1 MPPIQSR
8 PSAGN
13 WVENRTLVRH
23 TPDAVV
29 LINGYEEF
37 ATCPSCNR
45 TINLQKFITSIDAD
59 ATTEMVANANFNVT
73 IPQYE
78 LSRFMRDGVPIL
90 QPSLEV
96 VIFMRGYFPMKGFA
110 DLGQEANP
118 DFDANNVPVYPYYQ
132 VFRGVV
138 TNVTHG
144 YSGGFYTASV
154 QCANF
159 LHFWQT
165 QYIST
170 NGAVFASRPKGS
182 MVEPSLVGSK
192 LTGLNPYEL
201 VYTLVKATFGAAY
214 GVEFKFSQD
223 SNVRAEDDSASK
235 NLFTHAAE
243 WWAKNFSKNQGSLR
257 MYGADGGLFNGFQQS
272 WLGAWSSVSEKK
284 FNKILSRVYTALK
297 LDNTH
302 TPLSGTDF
310 LKKLRANLFNQI
322 STVQS
327 VASSEG
333 GAVKTVDVLDM
344 QAFILDIGKMGQV
357 NLFESEYM
365 TKSEIAQQ
373 VMTISGY
380 ELYQDVDGDIV
391 FKPPMYNLD
400 TSSDPVYVIEDRDLI
415 SVNET
420 ETEPEA
426 TMVKATGNHF
436 ANLGG
441 HGIENWMGVG
451 AVFIDY
457 RLVAKFGYKEE
468 TFESNYISSRHALYI
483 SCVNRLDL
491 ANVGIKSATV
501 TIPLRPEMRAGYPI
515 YIRSMDCFYY
525 AKSISNSFAFNGQC
539 TSTITCVAKRAKWY
553 PPMSA
558 TSGGELPS
566 LENVKLGAP
575 GEYPAHPLM
584 AYPQYLDPSNSDG
597 PPQAVGF
604 PNVILALDADKVNID
619 SVDIPRSILTP
630 EAYVELALSKGILE
644 IDTADKNKYILR
656 SGPSRGETVTLKEIQ
671 EGYVSVDSALAAGT
685 LGSGGSI
692 PTNAFGK
699 VLTEVEKIYNS
710 VDSSEVKQLVNYLA
724 LQTSLKS
731 YYAPGMSILGRYRYY
746 SCSHPVQDQQAPQNL
761 RLDPE
766 ETDSKKR
773 KKDPGPPPNAKN
785 IETFEDVGPGKGV
798 RVVSKTPLWGVEIAN
813 ITNLGGTDTGQK
825 TIVVPTSDIRF
836 VTSGPQYQRK
846 IDRVS
851 AVKEA
856 WNEGT
861 NFRLDNTQTNNAF
874 SRLLEAKA
882 VPSDSALSL
891 AERISGEYTR
901 ILAAIDKFSTDCGV
915 GGDAKVIKAQN
926 SAKNFFT
933 KKPGKN
939 STDYSQTAAQ
949 AYPTQDDRST
959 ISKVVDT
966 PAGELWNYVGLVV
979 ERAIAIQKLQDKEK
993 QNTKYGTTRSEKYDQ
1008 LMQYRASFIRDY
1020 TLGELIVP
1028 DAAPALIWDTTEI
1041 DYATTEDGKNYRVSW
1056 TPIFPISDGAGYEV
1070 FGNLP
1075 YGRGVTIE
1083 KYAALLQV
1091 TRDVP
1096 EGVADPAQAAAEGKT
1111 NIQNYGVN
1119 ASSLEAVEQFM
1130 AAWAAVS
1137 FGLVRKQT
1145 ATEVLQNSALFS
1157 EADRASVLAGLN
1169 TDLAG
1174 LQGVVEAILKGETS
1188 ESAQIRNR
1196 PVTSFSRGQSFTSE
1210 AAAENLARLT
1220 YGDTACSCRG
1230 SDAMFLVEALGEEFV
1245 EVYGA
1250 DPLVPW
1256 MQGQVYTPQ
1265 TNTGEYTKKVIAGE
1279 YLDTR
1284 NNNLAEQFTAQGDVA
1299 QSYTEN
1305 AANLTA
1311 GITNLTR
1318 GR

>member
-13 WVENRTLVRH
+13 WIENRTLVRH

-45 TINLQKFITSIDAD
+45 TINLQKFITTIDAD
-59 ATTEMVANANFNVT
+59 ATTEMVANANFSVT

-138 TNVTHG
+138 TNVSHS
-144 YSGGFYTASV
+144 YSGGFYTATV

-159 LHFWQT
+159 LHFWQS
-165 QYIST
+165 QHIST

-182 MVEPSLVGSK
+182 MVEPSLVGQK
-192 LTGLNPYEL
+192 LTGMNPYEL

-214 GVEFKFSQD
+214 GVEFKFSK
-223 SNVRAEDDSASK
+223 SANTSAEDDVSSR
-235 NLFTHAAE
+235 NMFTHAAE

-257 MYGADGGLFNGFQQS
+257 MYGADGKLFNEMQQS
-272 WLGAWSSVSEKK
+272 FLGAWSSISGNDFSK
-284 FNKILSRVYTALK
+284 NILSRIYTALS
-297 LDNTH
+297 LDNTK
-302 TPLSGTDF
+302 TPMSGTDF
-310 LKKLRANLFNQI
+310 LLKLRANLFNKV
-322 STVQS
+322 STVQA
-327 VASSEG
+327 VAYG
-333 GAVKTVDVLDM
+333 DGAVRTVDVLSM
-344 QAFILDIGKMGQV
+344 QAFILDIGKMGQIS
-357 NLFESEYM
+357 LFESEYM
-365 TKSEIAQQ
+365 TKSQIAQE

-391 FKPPMYNLD
+391 FKPPMYNMD
-400 TSSDPVYVIEDRDLI
+400 TSSDPVYVVEDRDLI
-415 SVNET
+415 SVTET

-491 ANVGIKSATV
+491 ANIGVKSATV

-539 TSTITCVAKRAKWY
+539 TSTITCVAKRAKWF
-553 PPMSA
+553 PPMSS

-566 LENVKLGAP
+566 LGNVKLDAP
-575 GEYPAHPLM
+575 GEYPARPLM

-604 PNVILALDADKVNID
+604 PNVIMALDPDKVNID
-619 SVDIPRSILTP
+619 SIDIPRSILTA

-644 IDTADKNKYILR
+644 RDTSDKNKYILR
-656 SGPSRGETVTLKEIQ
+656 SGPSRGHPVTLKEIQ
-671 EGYVSVDSALAAGT
+671 EGYASVDAALSAGT
-685 LGSGGSI
+685 LGSGEPI
-692 PTNAFGK
+692 PTTAFGK
-699 VLTEVEKIYNS
+699 VLAEVEKVYNS
-710 VDSSEVKQLVNYLA
+710 IDSPEVKQLVNYLA

-731 YYAPGMSILGRYRYY
+731 YYAPGMGILGRYRYY
-746 SCSHPVQDQQAPQNL
+746 SCSHPEKDQQAPQNL
-761 RLDPE
+761 LLDPE
-766 ETDSKKR
+766 ETDSEKR
-773 KKDPGPPPNAKN
+773 KKDPGPAPGSTDV
-785 IETFEDVGPGKGV
+785 ETFEDAGPKKGI

-813 ITNLGGTDTGQK
+813 ITNLGEAKSEQK
-825 TIVVPTSDIRF
+825 TIVVPTSDIRY
-836 VTSGPQYQRK
+836 VTAGPQYQRNFL
-846 IDRVS
+846 RVS
-851 AVKEA
+851 AVQ
-856 WNEGT
+856 EGWSEGR
-861 NFRLDNTQTNNAF
+861 NFRLAEGQTKSKF
-874 SRLLEAKA
+874 KSLMEIKA
-882 VPSDSALSL
+882 LKDPALSL
-891 AERISGEYTR
+891 GERISEEYTR
-901 ILAAIDKFSTDCGV
+901 ILTEIDTFAQRCGV
-915 GGDAKVIKAQN
+915 EGDAKVIQAQ
-926 SAKNFFT
+926 STAKNFFT
-933 KKPGKN
+933 DN
-939 STDYSQTAAQ
+939 SKYSQTAGV
-949 AYPTQDDRST
+949 AYKKQGDSSA
-959 ISKVVDT
+959 ISNAVMT
-966 PAGELWNYVGLVV
+966 PATELWNYVGLVV
-979 ERAIAIQKLQDKEK
+979 ERAIAKQKLQDAA
-993 QNTKYGTTRSEKYDQ
+993 NDTTNYGTTRSEKYRL
-1008 LMQYRASFIRDY
+1008 LMQYRATFIKSYSD
-1020 TLGELIVP
+1020 GIINIP
-1028 DAAPALIWDTTEI
+1028 DDAPAWIYDLVDE
-1041 DYATTEDGKNYRVSW
+1041 EEGKKTYKISW

-1096 EGVADPAQAAAEGKT
+1096 QGVTDPAQAAVEGKT

-1119 ASSLEAVEQFM
+1119 ASSLEAVERFM
-1130 AAWAAVS
+1130 AAWAAVK
-1137 FGLVRKQT
+1137 FEGGKQT
-1145 ATEVLQNSALFS
+1145 ATEVLQTSALFS
-1157 EADRASVLAGLN
+1157 ESDQASVLAGFN

-1174 LQGVVEAILKGETS
+1174 LQGVVEALYSGSTS

-1230 SDAMFLVEALGEEFV
+1230 SDAMFLVEALAEEFV
-1245 EVYGA
+1245 EVYGT
-1250 DPLVPW
+1250 DPLIPW

-1299 QSYTEN
+1299 QSYTES
-1305 AANLTA
+1305 AENLTA

>member
-1 MPPIQSR
+1 MSTIQSR

-13 WVENRTLVRH
+13 WIENRTLVRH

-45 TINLQKFITSIDAD
+45 TINLQKFITTIDAD
-59 ATTEMVANANFNVT
+59 ATTEMVANANFSVT

-138 TNVTHG
+138 VNVSHG

-182 MVEPSLVGSK
+182 MVEPSLVGQK
-192 LTGLNPYEL
+192 LTGMNPYEL

-214 GVEFKFSQD
+214 GVEFKYSK
-223 SNVRAEDDSASK
+223 SANTSAEDDSSAK

-257 MYGADGGLFNGFQQS
+257 MYGADGKLFNEMQQAF
-272 WLGAWSSVSEKK
+272 LGAWSSITENK
-284 FNKILSRVYTALK
+284 FNKILSRIYTALK
-297 LDNTH
+297 LDNTK
-302 TPLSGTDF
+302 TPMSGKEF
-310 LKKLRANLFNQI
+310 LIKLRANLFNKV
-322 STVQS
+322 STVQA
-327 VASSEG
+327 VASSG
-333 GAVKTVDVLDM
+333 QGAVQTVDVLTM
-344 QAFILDIGKMGQV
+344 QAFILDIGKMGAV

-365 TKSEIAQQ
+365 TKSQIAQE

-391 FKPPMYNLD
+391 FKPPMYNMD

-415 SVNET
+415 SVNEA

-436 ANLGG
+436 ANLAG
-441 HGIENWMGVG
+441 HGVEAWMGVG

-491 ANVGIKSATV
+491 ANIGVKSATV

-539 TSTITCVAKRAKWY
+539 TSTITCVAKRAKWF
-553 PPMSA
+553 PPMSS

-566 LENVKLGAP
+566 LSNVKLGAP
-575 GEYPAHPLM
+575 GEYPARPLM

-604 PNVILALDADKVNID
+604 PNVILALDPDKVNLD
-619 SVDIPRSILTP
+619 SIDIPRSILTA

-656 SGPSRGETVTLKEIQ
+656 SGASQGLSVTLQEIQ
-671 EGYVSVDSALAAGT
+671 EGYASVDAALAAGA
-685 LGSGGSI
+685 LGSGEPI
-692 PTNAFGK
+692 PTDAFGK
-699 VLTEVEKIYNS
+699 VLAEVEKVYTS
-710 VDSSEVKQLVNYLA
+710 VDSADVKQLVNYLA

-731 YYAPGMSILGRYRYY
+731 YYAPGMSITGRYRYY
-746 SCSHPVQDQQAPQNL
+746 SCSHNQKDQQAPKNL
-761 RLDPE
+761 LLDPA
-766 ETDSKKR
+766 ETDPEKR
-773 KKDPGPPPNAKN
+773 QKEPGPPPGATDVD
-785 IETFEDVGPGKGV
+785 TFEDVGPKKGI
-798 RVVSKTPLWGVEIAN
+798 RVVSKTPLWGVTIAN
-813 ITNLGGTDTGQK
+813 ITNLGEAKSEQE

-836 VTSGPQYQRK
+836 VTAGPQYVRK
-846 IDRVS
+846 FDRVS
-851 AVKEA
+851 AVQEA
-856 WNEGT
+856 WSEGG
-861 NFRLDNTQTNNAF
+861 NFRFDEGQTKNKF
-874 SRLLEAKA
+874 QSLLRTKA
-882 VPSDSALSL
+882 LSDIALSL
-891 AERISGEYTR
+891 EERISEEYTR
-901 ILAAIDKFSTDCGV
+901 ILTKIDTFAQNCNV
-915 GGDAKVIKAQN
+915 EGDAKVAQAR
-926 SAKNFFT
+926 STAKNFFT
-933 KKPGKN
+933 KN
-939 STDYSQTAAQ
+939 SLYSQTAAQ
-949 AYPTQDDRST
+949 AYPTLGDSSA
-959 ISKVVDT
+959 ISKAVVK
-966 PAGELWNYVGLVV
+966 PATELWNYLDQV
-979 ERAIAIQKLQDKEK
+979 EDRTIAIQKLQDAKNDTTE
-993 QNTKYGTTRSEKYDQ
+993 YGTTRSGKYDQ
-1008 LMQYRASFIRDY
+1008 LMQYRASFIRGYSD
-1020 TLGELIVP
+1020 GVLIVP
-1028 DAAPALIWDTTEI
+1028 DAAPAYIYDTADVE
-1041 DYATTEDGKNYRVSW
+1041 YEKEGKKYQVSW

-1096 EGVADPAQAAAEGKT
+1096 PGVTDPAQAAVEGKT

-1130 AAWAAVS
+1130 AAWAAVK
-1137 FGLVRKQT
+1137 FKGGKQT
-1145 ATEVLQNSALFS
+1145 ATEVLQTSALFS

-1196 PVTSFSRGQSFTSE
+1196 PVTSFSRGQSFTFE

-1220 YGDTACSCRG
+1220 YGDVACSCRG
-1230 SDAMFLVEALGEEFV
+1230 TDAMFLVEALGEEFV
-1245 EVYGA
+1245 DVYGT

-1284 NNNLAEQFTAQGDVA
+1284 NNLAEQFTAQGDVA
-1299 QSYTEN
+1299 QSYTES

-1311 GITNLTR
+1311 GISNLTR